1 MMIKLSRHLILVF
14 SLSFGLTLNTQAQT
28 YTLLDRI
35 AAVVNDEIILLSEL
49 DQQVELAEA
58 DLRQRQ
64 IQPPAPHILAQ
75 RVLDSMVMQTLQYQR
90 ANMRGLQATDEEINA
105 ELSQMAAENSLTLLQ
120 LREALNNQI
129 PDGFNIIR
137 TQISEQILIQKLRE
151 VEVISQVHI
160 TEDEINNFLQR
171 QKLQN
176 TQDEYQLAHLLITR
190 PDSPTP
196 EQRTQV
202 EAKINDIYQQIRQG
216 SDFAQMAVRYSEGS
230 KALSGGDLGWLNLD
244 QMPSFFVTEVI
255 GLQTGQMSKIIES
268 PAGYHIIKL
277 LDKRST
283 ASQNTGQAQEQEAIQ
298 AIRIRKANE
307 TFDLWMRRLRDEAFI
322 ELRLEGQS

>member
-1 MMIKLSRHLILVF
+1 MMIKLSRHLILIL
-14 SLSFGLTLNTQAQT
+14 SLSFGLTLNTHAQT
-28 YTLLDRI
+28 NTLLDRI

-64 IQPPAPHILAQ
+64 IQPPAPHILSQ

-151 VEVISQVHI
+151 VEVISQVHV